1 MGGLAE
7 MLRLQVVLV
16 LAADMSTDVE
26 RERATLDTLISALLA
41 QLSLTQ
47 VEDLTRRT
55 PAHEV
60 QQVILRVF
68 SALISRSKVTISV
81 NDLAEDCFL

>member
-1 MGGLAE
+1 
-7 MLRLQVVLV
+7 
-16 LAADMSTDVE
+16 MSTDVE

-47 VEDLTRRT
+47 AEDLTRRT

-60 QQVILRVF
+60 QQVILRLF
-68 SALISRSKVTISV
+68 SALISRSKVRISV
-81 NDLAEDCFL
+81 KDLAEDCFL

>member
-1 MGGLAE
+1 
-7 MLRLQVVLV
+7 
-16 LAADMSTDVE
+16 MSTDVE

-47 VEDLTRRT
+47 AEDLTTRT

-60 QQVILRVF
+60 QQVILRLF
-68 SALISRSKVTISV
+68 SALISRSKVRILV
-81 NDLAEDCFL
+81 KDLAEDCFL